1 MNLDDLARAIQAVSP
16 EPEAQRLADL
26 LIQWKQG
33 PESVED
39 LREQVDSF
47 LGDVRF
53 SRDGTRTTISNLWS
67 EFVREGIEPIHG
79 FTMNER
85 LYYFGL
91 FPQYDAVTTRRQKL
105 VFYSKLLA
113 KP

>member
-1 MNLDDLARAIQAVSP
+1 MNLDDLTRAIQAVSP

-39 LREQVDSF
+39 LRDQVDRF
-47 LGDVRF
+47 LSDVRF
-53 SRDGTRTTISNLWS
+53 SRDGTHTTISNLWS
-67 EFVREGIEPIHG
+67 EFVKEVIERIHG

-85 LYYFGL
+85 LFSFGL
-91 FPQYDAVTTRRQKL
+91 FPQYDAVTTRKQKL
-105 VFYSKLLA
+105 VFYTKLLA